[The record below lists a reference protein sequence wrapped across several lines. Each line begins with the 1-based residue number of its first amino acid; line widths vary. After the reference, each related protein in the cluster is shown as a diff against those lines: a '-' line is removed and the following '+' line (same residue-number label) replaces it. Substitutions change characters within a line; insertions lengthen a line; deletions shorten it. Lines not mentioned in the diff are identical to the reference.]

1 MRISD
6 WSSDVC
12 SSDLFGQEARLLL
25 DTAVLQEARDD
36 EAVLDRDDRR
46 QSSVRRGDLHKRER
60 IGDIVGPCP
69 AHPLRRGH
77 AHQAKARQFVKQLQR
92 IATGRLISCRIGTNA
107 LLREGANHITNGRL
121 GLSKEHKPTSLIS
134 NVQNIDTY
142 RIYLYL
148 GDER

>member
-69 AHPLRRGH
+69 AHPLRPGH
-77 AHQAKARQFVKQLQR
+77 AHQAKARQSVKQLQR
-92 IATGRLISCRIGTNA
+92 IATARPISYRLWPNSALTESAHHHTN
-107 LLREGANHITNGRL
+107 RRL
-121 GLSKEHKPTSLIS
+121 GFSKGKK
-134 NVQNIDTY
+134 
-142 RIYLYL
+142 
-148 GDER
+148 